1 MTETNPFVVANANR
15 RHQDTTAA
23 LLFCIEFLTSC
34 GTNFLQVGIFF
45 YTVQRFGWSL
55 RANFTLAAGQGIFYV
70 CGALTAHRL
79 IGRVAPRAALAAI
92 YAAMGLIAVGGAFAN
107 SSRALAALLL
117 AYAACSALGW
127 PILEGLLST
136 GVPTRLLSRRIGIYN
151 LIWSG
156 AGAIV
161 LAINGII
168 LDHWPIG
175 AFLIPAMAHL
185 LCAVTLFVLF
195 RIRRAR
201 MRRTGGP
208 LIQILSLPPLQPE
221 PELLPI
227 RTLALWLSRV
237 ALPATYVVIYSL
249 MALMPSLPVMQ
260 ELDETH
266 KTLLGSTWMA
276 ARWFTFLVLGLGV
289 WWHARPRILV
299 AAAGLMLLSFAGVVV
314 RPSDL
319 AAGFSVHAD
328 LISMSLWQVGV
339 GVALGMIYA
348 ASLYFGMVLSDGS
361 TEHGGYHEALIGL
374 GSVLGPGTG
383 AIAQWIS
390 PDNLQLGIW
399 SVGGIIALTVVA
411 VFVTS
416 FVAMQKN
423 ERQAE

>member
-1 MTETNPFVVANANR
+1 M
-15 RHQDTTAA
+15 
-23 LLFCIEFLTSC
+23 
-34 GTNFLQVGIFF
+34 GIFF

-70 CGALTAHRL
+70 CGALTANRL
-79 IGRVAPRAALAAI
+79 IGRIAPRAALAGI
-92 YAAMGLIAVGGAFAN
+92 YAAMALIAVGGAFAD
-107 SSRALAALLL
+107 SSWVLAALLL
-117 AYAACSALGW
+117 AYSTCSALGW
-127 PILEGLLST
+127 PILEGLVST
-136 GVPTRLLSRRIGIYN
+136 GVPTKLLSRRIGVYN
-151 LIWSG
+151 LVWSG

-161 LAINGII
+161 LSINGII
-168 LDHWPIG
+168 LEKWTIG
-175 AFLIPAMAHL
+175 AFLIPAMGHAI
-185 LCAVTLFVLF
+185 CAITLFVLF
-195 RIRRAR
+195 RMRRAR
-201 MRRTGGP
+201 IRRTGGP
-208 LIQILSLPPLQPE
+208 LIQNLSMPALQPD
-221 PELLPI
+221 PQLLPI

-260 ELDETH
+260 GLDETH

-276 ARWFTFLVLGLGV
+276 ARWVTFLILGLGA

-299 AAAGLMLLSFAGVVV
+299 AAAALMLLSFVGIVL

-319 AAGFSVHAD
+319 AWGFSTHAD
-328 LISMSLWQVGV
+328 LISMTLWQLGL
-339 GVALGMIYA
+339 GIAIGMIYA

-390 PDNLQLGIW
+390 PGNLRLGI
-399 SVGGIIALTVVA
+399 SSLGGIIALTVVA

-416 FVAMQKN
+416 FLAARKS
-423 ERQAE
+423 E